1 MASREREFGTAIS
14 LERYL
19 NRQVIF
25 IQGIPA
31 DVPKAEVVQ
40 VLSQVMKQPQQG
52 RIDILTTNDGKMRG
66 TAFLNFHIQEEAK
79 AALDKW
85 RFCLE
90 LRGRPLRMQY
100 SSDREFKDILQGPM
114 MARFKILIRNLPEEI
129 TQEALYEMFSQYG
142 EVIQVHSNCDHY
154 GQHYAIVQYL
164 DVSSVQSAIRNAH
177 RQKVLSHVLLVESYK
192 PNQTYGVLPR
202 NINQLTQP
210 PPQAAAAPAAPP
222 PPAGAANGGGAAAA
236 AASLP
241 GTTYAA
247 LQQQEQREL
256 EEAERQAAA
265 AAAAAERYPGSSGG
279 GGGAVGTSNGG
290 AMAAAAAP
298 DAAASMAVPS
308 FYAAAAAAGS
318 SLAGPTAPGSLAHL
332 LASALRHAQ
341 ALEEHLCC
349 PITQEPLRDPV
360 VAADGN
366 TYERLAIEAWLQQ
379 HDTSPMTNE
388 ILPHKALTPN
398 NLIRKIAEEILK
410 GGANTPDNNDAGAAA
425 AAATAPLSAP
435 TELMEPPPPPAAAA
449 AAVDGPAAAAAVP
462 VPVPVPVP
470 TPPPPRPQP
479 HSYQQPQQ
487 PQLVST
493 SQPQQQQPQTYHHHH
508 QQQPQQ
514 QQYADYGHHHH
525 HAPPPPPQHQHQHQQ
540 PQVLGG
546 PQLVAAP
553 LTFVHTLQPQ
563 QPHFQ
568 MQGTTY
574 YTTYR
579 PMGL

>member
-1 MASREREFGTAIS
+1 
-14 LERYL
+14 
-19 NRQVIF
+19 
-25 IQGIPA
+25 
-31 DVPKAEVVQ
+31 
-40 VLSQVMKQPQQG
+40 MKQPQQG
-52 RIDILTTNDGKMRG
+52 RIDIPTTNDGKMRG

-164 DVSSVQSAIRNAH
+164 DVSSVQPAIRNAH

-210 PPQAAAAPAAPP
+210 PPQLAAAPAAAA
-222 PPAGAANGGGAAAA
+222 PPAGAANGGGGAAAA

-256 EEAERQAAA
+256 EEAERQAVAA
-265 AAAAAERYPGSSGG
+265 AAAAAERYPGSCSGG

-290 AMAAAAAP
+290 AMAAAAAAP

-332 LASALRHAQ
+332 GSALRHAQ

-425 AAATAPLSAP
+425 AAATAP
-435 TELMEPPPPPAAAA
+435 TELMEPPPAAAA
-449 AAVDGPAAAAAVP
+449 AAAALDGAAAAAAVP

-470 TPPPPRPQP
+470 TPAPPPPRPQP
-479 HSYQQPQQ
+479 HSYQQPQPQQ

-493 SQPQQQQPQTYHHHH
+493 SQSQQPQQPQTYHHHH
-508 QQQPQQ
+508 QHQQQP

-525 HAPPPPPQHQHQHQQ
+525 HAPPPPPQHQHQQ

>member
-1 MASREREFGTAIS
+1 
-14 LERYL
+14 
-19 NRQVIF
+19 
-25 IQGIPA
+25 
-31 DVPKAEVVQ
+31 
-40 VLSQVMKQPQQG
+40 MKQPQQG
-52 RIDILTTNDGKMRG
+52 RIDIPTTNDGKMRG

-164 DVSSVQSAIRNAH
+164 DVSSVQPAIRNAH

-210 PPQAAAAPAAPP
+210 PPQLAAAPAAAAPP
-222 PPAGAANGGGAAAA
+222 PPPR
-236 AASLP
+236 ASP
-241 GTTYAA
+241 
-247 LQQQEQREL
+247 
-256 EEAERQAAA
+256 
-265 AAAAAERYPGSSGG
+265 
-279 GGGAVGTSNGG
+279 
-290 AMAAAAAP
+290 AP
-298 DAAASMAVPS
+298 P
-308 FYAAAAAAGS
+308 AAAAGS

-332 LASALRHAQ
+332 GSALRHAQ

-398 NLIRKIAEEILK
+398 NLIRKIAEEILR

-425 AAATAPLSAP
+425 AAAAATAP
-435 TELMEPPPPPAAAA
+435 TELMEPPPAAAA
-449 AAVDGPAAAAAVP
+449 AAAALDGAAAAAAVP
-462 VPVPVPVP
+462 VPVPTPA
-470 TPPPPRPQP
+470 PPPPRPQP
-479 HSYQQPQQ
+479 HSYQQPQPQQ

-493 SQPQQQQPQTYHHHH
+493 SQSQQPQQPQTYHHHH
-508 QQQPQQ
+508 QHQQQP

-525 HAPPPPPQHQHQHQQ
+525 HAPPPPPQHQHQQ